1 MSGLGS
7 IAIMG
12 ACEPERRAYGR
23 ALARVLGC
31 RHVTGI
37 ELLSGRSGA
46 DEGPRVI
53 DVPLVVPPSQAAAMV
68 EEEHGDALLC
78 VVDARHMV
86 DDLRDDAPLIADAE
100 GLVPLG
106 QPGSRALHT
115 AQGLEYA
122 TMTVLVNWEQLPTE
136 DLSLLLALAAH
147 LGPRARLRLSRGPAD
162 DIAGSRRAA
171 PPAHGRPGWVAALNG
186 EHRPTMTD
194 GRVRTVRYEQIR
206 PFHPGRLRLALDE
219 RLEAGEC
226 GVLLRSVGFCRLAT
240 RPRVVGQWEHVGSC
254 MWLHPLAA
262 DEGDPLSIG
271 QDLAFTGLDIDT
283 LALYDALD
291 AAALTDDELAAGPD
305 AWARLP
311 DPLPRWADV
320 PR

>member
-194 GRVRTVRYEQIR
+194 GRVRTARYEQIR

-240 RPRVVGQWEHVGSC
+240 RPRVVGQ
-254 MWLHPLAA
+254 
-262 DEGDPLSIG
+262 
-271 QDLAFTGLDIDT
+271 
-283 LALYDALD
+283 
-291 AAALTDDELAAGPD
+291 
-305 AWARLP
+305 
-311 DPLPRWADV
+311 
-320 PR
+320 

>member
-1 MSGLGS
+1 MSGLGG
-7 IAIMG
+7 IAITG

-23 ALARVLGC
+23 ALAQTLGC

-37 ELLSGRSGA
+37 EMLSGRGVA

-53 DVPLVVPPSQAAAMV
+53 DVPLVVPPSQAAAML
-68 EEEHGDALLC
+68 EEENGDGLLC
-78 VVDARHMV
+78 IADARHLI

-100 GLVPLG
+100 DLVPLG
-106 QPGSRALHT
+106 QPGARALHA
-115 AQGLEYA
+115 AQALEYA
-122 TMTVLVNWEQLPTE
+122 TMTVLVNWEHLPTAE
-136 DLSLLLALAAH
+136 LSLLLALASH

-162 DIAGSRRAA
+162 DIAGLRRAA
-171 PPAHGRPGWVAALNG
+171 APAHSRPGWVTALNG

-194 GRVRTVRYEQIR
+194 ARVRTVRYEQIR
-206 PFHPGRLRLALDE
+206 PFHPGRLRTALDE
-219 RLEAGEC
+219 RLESGAC

-262 DEGDPLSIG
+262 DEGDALSLG
-271 QDLAFTGLDIDT
+271 QDLAFTGLDIDA

-305 AWARLP
+305 AWARMP
-311 DPLPRWADV
+311 DPLPRWVDV